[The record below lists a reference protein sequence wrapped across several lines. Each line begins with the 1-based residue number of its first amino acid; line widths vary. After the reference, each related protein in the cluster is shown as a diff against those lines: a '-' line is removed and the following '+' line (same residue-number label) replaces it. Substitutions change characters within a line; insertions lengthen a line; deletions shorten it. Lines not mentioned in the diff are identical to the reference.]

1 MDWQGG
7 LSPCV
12 ATPGAQHHLKFILS
26 LSQCC
31 SEGGI
36 AAERKVL
43 RWVLSLCGG
52 ICTAR
57 HPISAESAR
66 GIRGSRIILS
76 LQSQPRGCDVGHG
89 FYVAAETRRSM
100 PFLSF

>member
-1 MDWQGG
+1 MGWQGG
-7 LSPCV
+7 LTPCV
-12 ATPGAQHHLKFILS
+12 ATPGAHNPKLILS
-26 LSQCC
+26 LSRCC

-36 AAERKVL
+36 TAERKVL
-43 RWVLSLCGG
+43 RLFLSLCGG

-57 HPISAESAR
+57 PPISAGAAQ
-66 GIRGSRIILS
+66 GTMVSRLILS

-100 PFLSF
+100 FFLSF